1 MELNYHLLDV
11 FTNQAFGGNQL
22 AVFTNPPAD
31 LPQATMQK
39 IAKEMNLA
47 EITFVFPPENPDNDF
62 RVRIFTPATEM
73 PMAGHPTVGTG
84 HLLAQEGLLGDI
96 KGEKIVTFEE
106 GVGPIK
112 VTIQTTDDGEPSQI
126 LMRQPLPEFLDIYE
140 DKQLIAN
147 MLSLSVDDLHSTV
160 PMQVVTTGVPFLY
173 IVINSLEAIN
183 KINLRLDEWE
193 KLVKG
198 TNAEQIFVTTT
209 ETQYA
214 DSTVHSRMFAPAFG
228 IPEDPATGAASG
240 PLGAYLVK
248 YGLAEA
254 GDIVSEQGIE
264 MGRPSFINIQI
275 GVDGDTFTDV
285 VIGGECVYMGYGTL
299 VLDDVQ

>member
-1 MELNYHLLDV
+1 MKLTYHLLDV

-22 AVFTNPPAD
+22 AVFTDAPSD
-31 LPQATMQK
+31 ISQATMQK

-47 EITFVFPPENPDNDF
+47 EITFVFPPEDPNNDF
-62 RVRIFTPATEM
+62 RVRIFTPAVEM

-84 HLLAQEGLLGDI
+84 YLLAHEGMISDI
-96 KGEKIVTFEE
+96 HGEKVVIFEE

-112 VTIQTTDDGEPSQI
+112 VTIRASEDGKPSQI

-140 DKQLIAN
+140 DKQLIAD
-147 MLSLSVDDLHSTV
+147 MLSLSIDDLHPTAPV
-160 PMQVVTTGVPFLY
+160 QVVTTGVPFLY
-173 IVINSLEAIN
+173 IVINSLEAIQ
-183 KINLRLDEWE
+183 KIDLRLDIWG
-193 KLVKG
+193 KHFKG
-198 TNAEQIFVTTT
+198 TKAEQIFVTSP
-209 ETQYA
+209 ETQYER
-214 DSTVHSRMFAPAFG
+214 STVHSRMFAPAFG

-264 MGRPSFINIQI
+264 MGRPSFINIHI
-275 GVDGDTFTDV
+275 GVDGDAFTDI
-285 VIGGECVYMGYGTL
+285 VIGGECVYMGHGTL
-299 VLDDVQ
+299 ILNED

>member
-22 AVFTNPPAD
+22 AVFTHPPTN
-31 LPQATMQK
+31 LSQETMQK

-47 EITFVFPPENPDNDF
+47 EITFVFPPKNDTNDF
-62 RVRIFTPATEM
+62 HVRIFTPATEM

-84 HLLAQEGLLGDI
+84 YLLTHIGMLGDI
-96 KGEKIVTFEE
+96 DGEKTVTFEE

-112 VTIQTTDDGEPSQI
+112 VTIQTDDDGNPSQI

-140 DKQLIAN
+140 DKQGIAD
-147 MLSLSVDDLHSTV
+147 MLSLSLDDIHPTAPV
-160 PMQVVTTGVPFLY
+160 QVVTTGVPFLY
-173 IVINSLEAIN
+173 IALNSLEAAN
-183 KINLRLDEWE
+183 KVNLRLDIWE
-193 KLVKG
+193 KHFKG

-209 ETQYA
+209 ETQYET
-214 DSTVHSRMFAPAFG
+214 STVHSRMFAPAFG

-240 PLGAYLVK
+240 PLGAYLLK
-248 YGLAEA
+248 YGLV
-254 GDIVSEQGIE
+254 DTKLIISEQGIE
-264 MGRPSFINIQI
+264 MGRPSFINIDM
-275 GVDGDTFTDV
+275 GYDGKTFTDV

-299 VLDDVQ
+299 VLDDE

>member
-1 MELNYHLLDV
+1 MKLNYHLLDV

-22 AVFTNPPAD
+22 AVFTDPPAEIS
-31 LPQATMQK
+31 QATMQK

-62 RVRIFTPATEM
+62 RVRIFTPTVEM

-84 HLLAQEGLLGDI
+84 YLLAQEGMLGDI
-96 KGEKIVTFEE
+96 NGEKVVTFEE

-112 VTIQTTDDGEPSQI
+112 VTVQAGDDGKPSQI
-126 LMRQPLPEFLDIYE
+126 LMRQPLPQFLDIYD
-140 DKQLIAN
+140 DKQLIAD
-147 MLSLSVDDLHSTV
+147 MLSLSVNDLHPTAPV
-160 PMQVVTTGVPFLY
+160 QVVTTGVPFLY

-183 KINLRLDEWE
+183 KINLRLEIWE
-193 KLVKG
+193 KHFKG
-198 TNAEQIFVTTT
+198 TKAEQIFVTSPQ
-209 ETQYA
+209 TQY
-214 DSTVHSRMFAPAFG
+214 DSSTVHSRMFAPAFG

-254 GDIVSEQGIE
+254 GDLVSEQGIE
-264 MGRPSFINIQI
+264 MGRPSFINIHI
-275 GVDGDTFTDV
+275 GVDGDTFTDI

-299 VLDDVQ
+299 VLADS